1 MYPYVICR
9 LIHINGIIII
19 VDINSNNDNT
29 GGDKLKRKKSKNR
42 KNPPKAST
50 HLWVGKPIAD
60 GFNEAL
66 KDSSKTFFSTSI
78 KVLLTL
84 LLNFFINFFK

>member
-1 MYPYVICR
+1 MDV
-9 LIHINGIIII
+9 IIILG
-19 VDINSNNDNT
+19 INSNNDGNK
-29 GGDKLKRKKSKNR
+29 GGDKMKRKNPQNK
-42 KNPPKAST
+42 KNPPKTST

-78 KVLLTL
+78 KVLLNL
-84 LLNFFINFFK
+84 LINFFM